1 MIGTSGEWRRTAAAS
16 QRTKSAVIGDVALPV
31 DHETLEARVD
41 ALDLLPVGVGMR
53 PEAGPPGVVELVER
67 AVFAAEP
74 VAERGHAARAAALAG
89 VFVGEVPERERGV
102 PAVARGERLVDLADL
117 LAVDGGRGAVVVAA
131 APEVAL
137 RRDGLRPVHAEHLR
151 VLLRQ
156 PRGPGAGGRGEDD
169 RHAARGAAV
178 HHVVEPAELVA
189 ALLGLERGPGEDA
202 DGDRVDPGEREEAE
216 VLVEDAGHVAPLV
229 GVVVAAVEE
238 EGEPGVE
245 GCVHGAHCSAPLHAA
260 ASGLAR
266 GTGFW

>member
-1 MIGTSGEWRRTAAAS
+1 MDAGLPQLGG
-16 QRTKSAVIGDVALPV
+16 AVELV
-31 DHETLEARVD
+31 
-41 ALDLLPVGVGMR
+41 PVGVGVR

-67 AVFAAEP
+67 AVLRAEP
-74 VAERGHAARAAALAG
+74 VAERGHAERAAALAG
-89 VFVGEVPERERGV
+89 VFVREVPERERGV
-102 PAVARGERLVDLADL
+102 LAVARRERRVDLRDL
-117 LAVDGGRGAVVVAA
+117 LAVDGRREAVVVAA

-137 RRDGLRPVHAEHLR
+137 RRDRLRPVHAQHLG
-151 VLLRQ
+151 VFLRH
-156 PRGPGAGGRGEDD
+156 PRGAGAGGRGEDD

-216 VLVEDAGHVAPLV
+216 VLVEDARDVAPLV

-245 GCVHGAHCSAPLHAA
+245 RCVHDADFTAPPPRKSSPAAGSSFA
-260 ASGLAR
+260 ASGPLE
-266 GTGFW
+266 